1 MQVPYDKETNMKKIL
16 LPGVTVLFLYF
27 SQGFAGPLKMAH
39 VDSKI
44 IFDGYKETK
53 TAQKEYDTQVSK
65 WEQEAAKM
73 QREHAEMQERLE
85 KQSLMLSAEKK
96 KELEAKLLKKKTEY
110 EQFVQKIYDPRQGDL
125 FKKNEEFSGPIIKKI
140 KRTIQDVASQEGYD
154 MVLDRA
160 AGAVVYWKQD
170 NDLTQKVLEVLNKE

>member
-1 MQVPYDKETNMKKIL
+1 MKKIMLFATAVFL
-16 LPGVTVLFLYF
+16 LQYSLCL
-27 SQGFAGPLKMAH
+27 AKDLKIAH
-39 VDSKI
+39 VDSKV
-44 IFDGYKETK
+44 IFDKYKETK
-53 TAQKEYDTQVSK
+53 TAQKEYDAQVSK

-73 QREHAEMQERLE
+73 QRELAEMKERLD

-125 FKKNEEFSGPIIKKI
+125 FKQNEKISGPIIEKI
-140 KRTIQDVASQEGYD
+140 KKTIQEVAAKDGYD

-160 AGAVVYWKQD
+160 AGAVVFWKPE
-170 NDLTQKVLEVLNKE
+170 NDLTQKVLDILNQK